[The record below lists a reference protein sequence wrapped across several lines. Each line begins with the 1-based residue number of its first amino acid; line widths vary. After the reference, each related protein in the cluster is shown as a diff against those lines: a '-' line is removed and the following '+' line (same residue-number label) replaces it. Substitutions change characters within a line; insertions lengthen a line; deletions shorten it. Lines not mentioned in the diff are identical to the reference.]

1 MTRLEFEEWTQYYKL
16 FPFDDYHRFHRP
28 AALVA
33 NSMGGGSMRD
43 KLEWL
48 QPDPAYAGMSEADAR
63 TLAAFGLKPPAR
75 H

>member
-1 MTRLEFEEWTQYYKL
+1 MTRLEFEEWREYYRL
-16 FPFDDYHRFHRP
+16 YPFDDFHRFHRP

-33 NSMGGGSMRD
+33 NSMSGGSMKD

-48 QPDPAYAGMSEADAR
+48 QPDPAYAGLPEADIR
-63 TLAAFGLKPPAR
+63 TYQALGLKPPVR